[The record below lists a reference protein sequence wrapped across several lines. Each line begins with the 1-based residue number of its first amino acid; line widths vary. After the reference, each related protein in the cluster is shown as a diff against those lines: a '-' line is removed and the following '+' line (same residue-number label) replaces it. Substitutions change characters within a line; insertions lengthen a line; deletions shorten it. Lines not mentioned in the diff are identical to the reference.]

1 MATLTTNHGTF
12 TGRTPE
18 SIIRREYGRD
28 AYLVLPAYRDAT
40 HAGRVARTDLYGVH
54 ALATVHS
61 FERAEVAR
69 PPSFYGTALEGHSE
83 HKPRRARPRRAR
95 D

>member
-28 AYLVLPAYRDAT
+28 ASLVLSAYRDAS
-40 HAGRVARTDLYGVH
+40 HAGRVARTGLYGVH

-61 FERAEVAR
+61 FERTEVAR
-69 PPSFYGTALEGHSE
+69 LPSFYGTALEGHLE
-83 HKPRRARPRRAR
+83 RKPRHARPRHAL
-95 D
+95 